1 MATRVKLLSDF
12 KDYYDGV
19 FDPDGQ
25 VFFRNRFRKGSKR
38 QVLNTLSRIFSG
50 GGFSV
55 IPHGLVLEMPSIIK
69 NFYKTQEPID
79 DFLVVSSRLVV
90 YTEGTKLL
98 APIGVATELYPKEFS
113 TLYIFT
119 WPFSGS
125 SSIRWLQIGRI
136 VVILKYISYTSWN
149 SREGEVD
156 VIVKRIWRVEDPI
169 KLFGSPIFAIDF
181 VSDGKRLYALDMEVN
196 PVLQGTGVE
205 DYISPEEVKEEVS
218 VSLDKEAKELLE
230 FSQGM
235 PVLMS
240 L

>member
-1 MATRVKLLSDF
+1 MATKVRLVSDF
-12 KDYYDGV
+12 KDYYDEA
-19 FDPDGQ
+19 FDSDGRI
-25 VFFRNRFRKGSKR
+25 FFRNRFKKGSKR
-38 QVLNTLSRIFSG
+38 QVLNTLSRMFSG
-50 GGFSV
+50 GSFSV
-55 IPHGLVLEMPSIIK
+55 IPHGPVFEMPSIIK
-69 NFYKTQEPID
+69 SFYRTREPVD

-90 YTEGTKLL
+90 YAEGARLL
-98 APIGVATELYPKEFS
+98 TPIGVAMELYPKEFS

-125 SSIRWLQIGRI
+125 SSIRWLQIGRV

-156 VIVKRIWRVEDPI
+156 VIVKRIWRVSEPI
-169 KLFGSPIFAIDF
+169 RLFGSPIFAIDF

-205 DYISPEEVKEEVS
+205 RYISPEEVKEEVL
-218 VSLDKEAKELLE
+218 VSLEGSIELSEL
-230 FSQGM
+230 SYRI
-235 PVLMS
+235 PVLLS

>member
-1 MATRVKLLSDF
+1 MATRIRLVSDF
-12 KDYYDGV
+12 RDYYDEV
-19 FDPDGQ
+19 FDPDGR
-25 VFFRNRFRKGSKR
+25 VFFRNRFKKGSKR
-38 QVLNTLSRIFSG
+38 QMLGTLSRMLSES
-50 GGFSV
+50 GFSV
-55 IPHGLVLEMPSIIK
+55 IPHGLVLEMPSVIK
-69 NFYKTQEPID
+69 RFYKTQDSIG

-90 YTEGTKLL
+90 YAEGTKLL
-98 APIGVATELYPKEFS
+98 APIGVAMELYPKEFS

-136 VVILKYISYTSWN
+136 VAILKYVSYTSWN

-156 VIVKRIWRVEDPI
+156 VIVKRIWRVEKPI
-169 KLFGSPIFAIDF
+169 KLFGSPIFALDF

-205 DYISPEEVKEEVS
+205 EYVSPEEIKEEVS
-218 VSLDKEAKELLE
+218 VSLEKGARELSE
-230 FSQGM
+230 FNHGI
-235 PVLMS
+235 PVCLP